1 MADVAEV
8 WRQDSVIASW
18 LLDLTAIAL
27 LTSRNLEEFG
37 GRVSN
42 SGKGRWSA
50 IAAIDE
56 SVPTPVKSYGL
67 FARFNSRGEADF
79 ADQLLSAIR
88 YQFGGYDEKANS

>member
-1 MADVAEV
+1 MVKTRRRKIYGT
-8 WRQDSVIASW
+8 W
-18 LLDLTAIAL
+18 LTAIAL

-42 SGKGRWSA
+42 SGEGRWSS

-56 SVPTPVKSYGL
+56 SVPTPVKSYAL

-79 ADQLLSAIR
+79 ADKLLSAMR
-88 YQFGGYDEKANS
+88 DQSGGHDEKANS